1 MRWKIAISALA
12 AAGVAVLASTG
23 AMALRL
29 HDDVYYYS
37 GVTPGF
43 GYTPSHHF
51 RRWAWAYAGPVESCA
66 RRFRSYDPRT
76 GTYVGYDGI
85 RYPCP

>member
-1 MRWKIAISALA
+1 MRAKIAVLA
-12 AAGVAVLASTG
+12 RAAGGAAVLASTG

-51 RRWAWAYAGPVESCA
+51 RRWAYAGPVDSCA
-66 RRFRSYDPRT
+66 RRFRSYDPWT
-76 GTYVGYDGI
+76 GTYVGYDGV
-85 RYPCP
+85 RHPCP